1 MKQAQSIGVALFK
14 QSDQAK
20 KDYRIRLEASID
32 CVTWLLH
39 NGLAL
44 RGHDE
49 SESSTSKGNFLE
61 LLQFHVRGRDHIE
74 SVVLKNAPKNLLM
87 TSPDVQRDIVNAI
100 ATETT
105 KAIINDIGDDLFTIL
120 VDEAR
125 DVSVKEQMA
134 IVLRYVNKEGSIV
147 ERFLGI
153 SHVKDTKALTLKKE
167 IEYMLVTHG
176 LSLSRIRGQGYDG
189 ASNMKGEINGLKT
202 LILAENSAAYYVHCF
217 AHQLQLTLV
226 AVAKSHG
233 DVSGFF
239 TMLSSLI
246 KLVGSSCKRRDNI
259 RDSQA
264 TKVAEALC
272 HGELE
277 TGRGLN
283 QEIGLK
289 RPSDTRWGSHF
300 RTLIGLPIIFSSLI
314 EVLGVIEDEGGDS
327 GEANI
332 MLKLIQNFEFAF
344 ILKMMTRVLTIT
356 NELSIALQRKDQ
368 DIVNAMRLVHVAK
381 LRLQEMRDNGWEPLL
396 DDVLSFCNKESIPVS
411 NMDDLYFPH
420 NKGRQKAQPITNLH
434 RFKVDLF
441 YTVVDMQLQE
451 LNNRFDE
458 VSTELLCCVAC
469 LNPDDLFIAF
479 DKQKFVKLATFY
491 PEDFSIH
498 DISFFGFQLETY
510 VHEMKLDERFKGLKG
525 IAELSRRMVETG
537 KHFMY
542 PKVYLLIRL
551 AILLPVATASV
562 ERAFSAMSYIK
573 NKLRNRIRDELL
585 NDCLVVYI
593 EKNVASSLEKECI
606 VQYFQ
611 NMKTRRGVL

>member
-1 MKQAQSIGVALFK
+1 MKQSQSIGVALFK

-20 KDYRIRLEASID
+20 KEYRIRLEASID
-32 CVTWLLH
+32 CVTWLLQ

-44 RGHDE
+44 RGHNE
-49 SESSTSKGNFLE
+49 SENSTSKCNFLE
-61 LLQFHVRGRDHIE
+61 LLEFHVRGRDHIE
-74 SVVLKNAPKNLLM
+74 SVVLKNASKNLLM

-100 ATETT
+100 ATETS

-120 VDEAR
+120 
-125 DVSVKEQMA
+125 EQMA
-134 IVLRYVNKEGSIV
+134 IVLRYVNQEGSIV

-167 IEYMLVTHG
+167 IEYMFVTHG

-239 TMLSSLI
+239 TMLSSL
-246 KLVGSSCKRRDNI
+246 
-259 RDSQA
+259 
-264 TKVAEALC
+264 KVAEAIC

-300 RTLIGLPIIFSSLI
+300 RTLVGLPIIFSSLI

-327 GEANI
+327 
-332 MLKLIQNFEFAF
+332 EFAF
-344 ILKMMTRVLTIT
+344 ILKMMTRVLSIT
-356 NELSIALQRKDQ
+356 NELSITLQRKDQ

-396 DDVLSFCNKESIPVS
+396 DDVLSFCNKESIPIS

-420 NKGRQKAQPITNLH
+420 NRGRRKAQPITNLH

-441 YTVVDMQLQE
+441 YTVVDMQLQK

-479 DKQKFVKLATFY
+479 DKQKLVKLATFY
-491 PEDFSIH
+491 PDDFSTH
-498 DISFFGFQLETY
+498 DISYIGFQLETY

-525 IAELSRRMVETG
+525 IAGLSRRMVET
-537 KHFMY
+537 
-542 PKVYLLIRL
+542 
-551 AILLPVATASV
+551 
-562 ERAFSAMSYIK
+562 
-573 NKLRNRIRDELL
+573 
-585 NDCLVVYI
+585 
-593 EKNVASSLEKECI
+593 
-606 VQYFQ
+606 
-611 NMKTRRGVL
+611 

>member
-1 MKQAQSIGVALFK
+1 MRKFLVKRARTPEIVTTSNSTTPTPESNSCVFDNDALEADPELRNKISLFHPNVQDEVRRVYLLRGQCQPRGHSFPFRDIGGRKRRFNPAWFDDYDWLEYNIKNDAAYCLKCYLFRNEISK
-14 QSDQAK
+14 KGAK

-153 SHVKDTKALTLKKE
+153 SH
-167 IEYMLVTHG
+167 YMLVTHG

-202 LILAENSAAYYVHCF
+202 LILAENSAAYYVH
-217 AHQLQLTLV
+217 
-226 AVAKSHG
+226 
-233 DVSGFF
+233 GFF

-264 TKVAEALC
+264 T
-272 HGELE
+272 
-277 TGRGLN
+277 
-283 QEIGLK
+283 
-289 RPSDTRWGSHF
+289 
-300 RTLIGLPIIFSSLI
+300 
-314 EVLGVIEDEGGDS
+314 
-327 GEANI
+327 
-332 MLKLIQNFEFAF
+332 
-344 ILKMMTRVLTIT
+344 
-356 NELSIALQRKDQ
+356 KDQ